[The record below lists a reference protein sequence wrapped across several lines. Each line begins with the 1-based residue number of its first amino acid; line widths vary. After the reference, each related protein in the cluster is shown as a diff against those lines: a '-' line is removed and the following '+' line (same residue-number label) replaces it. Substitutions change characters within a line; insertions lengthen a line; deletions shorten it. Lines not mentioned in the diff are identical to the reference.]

1 MTNLL
6 RGYTETFDG
15 CGAFNESQLLRQ
27 TVPTREACQI
37 QRRKKFRRRTTTT
50 KKKLGA
56 EKTRVDHQS
65 PGAGLGVS
73 RVLVLLH
80 DANN

>member
-50 KKKLGA
+50 KKKTGGRKNTSGSSISWGGA
-56 EKTRVDHQS
+56 WCF
-65 PGAGLGVS
+65 AGFGFT
-73 RVLVLLH
+73 
-80 DANN
+80 A